1 MKPTLAI
8 LAPGAMGAALAARL
22 VAGGADVVTVLA
34 GRSPRTIER
43 ARAAGMRDVP
53 QAELSNVDAVLSIV
67 PPAQALALAQR
78 LAPTLAAGARKPVFV
93 DCNAVNPQTV
103 ASLQTVVEPTGCAF
117 VDGSLIGLP
126 PRDGYDG
133 PTLFVSGAQ
142 AARVAAFAPQGLK
155 VHVLQAPVGAASA
168 LKMCYAG
175 ITKGMIALASAMML
189 ASVRNGVDRALLE
202 EMGRS
207 QAALLAG
214 FSRSVPDMFG
224 KAARWVPEIREI
236 AAMLGADRAE
246 GRMFEEIA
254 DLYERLAQDS
264 RGPDGEI
271 RMLQDFFQAGQ
282 PPAGA

>member
-22 VAGGADVVTVLA
+22 VAGGADVVTVLD
-34 GRSPRTIER
+34 GRSARTLER

-53 QAELSNVDAVLSIV
+53 LARIADADVVLSIV
-67 PPAQALALAQR
+67 PPSQVLQLAQR
-78 LAPTLAAGARKPVFV
+78 LAPVLAASAHKPVFV

-103 ASLQTVVEPTGCAF
+103 AHLQSVIEPTGAAF

-126 PRDGYDG
+126 PREGYDG

-142 AARVAAFAPQGLK
+142 ARELSALLPYGLK
-155 VHVLQAPVGAASA
+155 VHVLDAPVGAASA
-168 LKMCYAG
+168 LKMCYGG

-189 ASVRNGVDRALLE
+189 ASVRHGVDRALLE

-224 KAARWVPEIREI
+224 KAARWIPEMQEI
-236 AAMLGADRAE
+236 AAMIGTEQPE
-246 GRMFEEIA
+246 GRLFEAIA
-254 DLYERLAQDS
+254 HFYERLARDQAEDQ
-264 RGPDGEI
+264 REI
-271 RMLQDFFQAGQ
+271 RMLEGFFR
-282 PPAGA
+282 PS